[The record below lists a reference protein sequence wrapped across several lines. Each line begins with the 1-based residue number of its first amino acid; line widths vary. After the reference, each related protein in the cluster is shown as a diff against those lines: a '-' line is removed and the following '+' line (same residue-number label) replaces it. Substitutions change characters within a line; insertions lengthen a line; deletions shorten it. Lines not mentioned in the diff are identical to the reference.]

1 MAKKIIIVSHSMEIG
16 GAERSLIGLLHALD
30 PQKVDIDLFLLR
42 HEGELYGQIP
52 QYVNILPEIPA
63 YTVLARPMKTTL
75 KEGHY
80 ILTVARMIGKVM
92 AWFYDKRKH
101 YTNSDVAL
109 EYSHK
114 YTWRLM
120 PEIMPDNTYDLAIS
134 FLTPHYIVANKVN
147 AKKKIAWIH
156 TDYSELNIN
165 EASEYR
171 MWNCYDNIVSISEAV
186 TKSFMRTFPKLSE
199 KIIMIENILSKEL
212 IMNQANAYNV
222 LEEMPRDGAY
232 RFLSIGRFCYA
243 KNFDNIPEICSRLIQ
258 LGINLKWYIIGFGSD
273 EDLIKQKIKQWN
285 MERHVV
291 ILGKKENPYPYIKE
305 CDLYVQPSRYE
316 GKSVTVR
323 EAQILAKPVVIT
335 NYKTADSQ
343 LQRNID
349 GIVVSLNNVE
359 CATEISLFLNDK
371 KKYNDIIS
379 NCRKREYSGKKEV
392 EKLCRLL
399 ES

>member
-1 MAKKIIIVSHSMEIG
+1 MGKKIIIVSHSMEIG
-16 GAERSLIGLLHALD
+16 GAERSLLGLLYALN

-371 KKYNDIIS
+371 KSITI
-379 NCRKREYSGKKEV
+379 
-392 EKLCRLL
+392 
-399 ES
+399 

>member
-52 QYVNILPEIPA
+52 QYVNILPEISA

-80 ILTVARMIGKVM
+80 ILTVARMIGKIM
-92 AWFYDKRKH
+92 AWSYNKRKH

-120 PEIMPDNTYDLAIS
+120 PEIMSDYTYDLAIS

-171 MWNCYDNIVSISEAV
+171 MWNCYDNIISISEAV
-186 TKSFMRTFPKLSE
+186 TKSFTGTFPKLSE

-212 IMNQANAYNV
+212 ILNQANAYSV
-222 LEEMPRDGAY
+222 LDEMPRDGAY

-285 MERHVV
+285 MERYVI

-323 EAQILAKPVVIT
+323 EAQILHKPVVIT
-335 NYKTADSQ
+335 EFATAFSQ
-343 LQRNID
+343 LKNEFD
-349 GIVVSLNNVE
+349 GIIVPMDNQGCAKRIVE
-359 CATEISLFLNDK
+359 LLKDEKCMKRLSENTYKVD
-371 KKYNDIIS
+371 YS
-379 NCRKREYSGKKEV
+379 NRYEV
-392 EKLCRLL
+392 EKIYHMI
-399 ES
+399 EE